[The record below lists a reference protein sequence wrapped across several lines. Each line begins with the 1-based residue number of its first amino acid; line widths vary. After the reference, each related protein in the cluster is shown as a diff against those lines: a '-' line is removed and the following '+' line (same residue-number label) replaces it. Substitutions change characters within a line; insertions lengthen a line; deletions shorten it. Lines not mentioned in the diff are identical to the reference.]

1 MPQSPALAR
10 RAAFCYNRTRH
21 GPGAESHEMIDLHTH
36 TIFSDGVLVPA
47 EMARRCQALGY
58 RGLVISDH
66 CDPSNLEFV
75 IASLARFCAKV
86 AGAYGEMQVLPGCE
100 ITHVPPVLIAET
112 VERAREA
119 GAEVVL
125 VHGET
130 IVEPVAEGT
139 NRAAIEAGCDVLA
152 HPGLIAEQDAAL
164 AAERGV
170 LLEVSARK
178 GHSLTNGHVARVA
191 LAQGAGL
198 TFGSDGHAPGDY
210 PTRERA
216 ERIAR
221 GAGLTDE
228 QTAAMFA
235 NAAGFFCGL

>member
-1 MPQSPALAR
+1 M
-10 RAAFCYNRTRH
+10 F
-21 GPGAESHEMIDLHTH
+21 DLHTH
-36 TIFSDGVLVPA
+36 SLLSDGDLVPA
-47 EMARRCQALGY
+47 ELARRCQASGY

-75 IASLARFCAKV
+75 VMTLARFCEAV
-86 AGAYGEMQVLPGCE
+86 AGAYGEMEILPGCE
-100 ITHVPPVLIAET
+100 ITHVPPMLIAGL
-112 VERAREA
+112 VDRARDL

-130 IVEPVAEGT
+130 LVEPVVPGT

-152 HPGLIAEQDAAL
+152 HPGLIAPEDARL

-170 LLEVSARK
+170 MLEISGRK
-178 GHSLTNGHVARVA
+178 GHSLTNGHVACMA
-191 LAQGAGL
+191 GQCGANL
-198 TFGSDGHAPGDY
+198 TFGSDGHSPGDY
-210 PTRERA
+210 PTRQEA

-228 QTAAMFA
+228 QVAHMLQ
-235 NAAGFFCGL
+235 NNAGFFTVA